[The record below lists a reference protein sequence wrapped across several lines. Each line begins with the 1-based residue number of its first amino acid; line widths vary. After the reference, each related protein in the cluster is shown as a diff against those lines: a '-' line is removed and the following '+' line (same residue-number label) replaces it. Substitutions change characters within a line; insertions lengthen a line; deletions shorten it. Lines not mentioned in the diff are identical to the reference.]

1 MTFMQATM
9 KSGAD
14 VVVQA
19 KPKGVTV
26 ISTDGSPHVLHI
38 PTSHEE
44 MLALLARRR
53 QISDQLTSVTER
65 RNEIVQK
72 LRSVPDEAKP
82 GLQAQLQVLDTRAVQ
97 LETDLGAVGQDI
109 AAASPELISMAY
121 EPSGPPSDDSFA
133 QGAAAVGVPL
143 FLVMSAFYFFSR
155 RRWKKQ
161 TRRGQPALPSVDS
174 DRLQRLEHGMEAMAI
189 EIERIS
195 EGQRFVTRLL
205 SEAHASETSS
215 R

>member
-1 MTFMQATM
+1 MQATTQ
-9 KSGAD
+9 SGPD

-19 KPKGVTV
+19 KPKGVTM
-26 ISTDGSPHVLHI
+26 IGTDGSAHLLQV

-65 RNEIVQK
+65 RNELVEK
-72 LRSVPDEAKP
+72 LRVAPDAARP
-82 GLQAQLQVLDTRAVQ
+82 GLEAQLKVLDARVVQ

-109 AAASPELISMAY
+109 AAASPDLISMAY
-121 EPSGPPSDDSFA
+121 EPSGPPPDDSFA

-155 RRWKKQ
+155 RRWRRQ
-161 TRRGQPALPSVDS
+161 TRRTQSALPSVDS

-205 SEAHASETSS
+205 SETHASESTGG

>member
-1 MTFMQATM
+1 MTFMQATTQ
-9 KSGAD
+9 SGAD

-97 LETDLGAVGQDI
+97 LETDLGAVGQDTATARARNGSNGDRDRANLGRPAFCHQTPI
-109 AAASPELISMAY
+109 
-121 EPSGPPSDDSFA
+121 G
-133 QGAAAVGVPL
+133 
-143 FLVMSAFYFFSR
+143 SAC
-155 RRWKKQ
+155 
-161 TRRGQPALPSVDS
+161 
-174 DRLQRLEHGMEAMAI
+174 
-189 EIERIS
+189 
-195 EGQRFVTRLL
+195 
-205 SEAHASETSS
+205 
-215 R
+215 